1 MKKDKLSII
10 QVLGSILQNPSLII
24 DENYPL
30 TDKDFPERF
39 HKIVFGAMDNL
50 IRNGIQ
56 KLTEISIDDFL
67 SKYPKQHKVFTDND
81 GLDYLAN
88 AKQIADVENFEYYY
102 KTLKKFSLLN
112 QLE

>member
-56 KLTEISIDDFL
+56 KLTEISIDEYL
-67 SKYPKQHKVFTDND
+67 SNASTITYKFNS
-81 GLDYLAN
+81 AN
-88 AKQIADVENFEYYY
+88 QTYYFESS
-102 KTLKKFSLLN
+102 TISN
-112 QLE
+112 S